1 MRNQS
6 ERRDGPPDAE
16 RVEQICHAALARDP
30 IARDAFVAEACAGDE
45 GLRYEVE
52 SLLRQLSDADGFL
65 SDPAPL
71 AAAKRLADRP
81 GHRLIGR
88 QLGVYHVESLLGAG
102 GMGEV
107 YRARDTALGRDVA
120 IKVLPR
126 LFVTEPNRIARLKR
140 EARVLASLSHP
151 HIGAIYGLE
160 DVDGLPALVL
170 ELVEGAT
177 LAERLK
183 KGPLPMADAL
193 TIARQLADALEAA
206 HERGVVHCDL
216 KPANIMIT
224 PAGAVRVLDFGL
236 ASVAAGS
243 DARGDPAQS
252 AQMTTGSRDGTIRGT
267 PAYMSP
273 EQAAGGGPDRR
284 SDLWAFGVV
293 LLEMLTGRSVF
304 AGDTPAQ
311 LLAAVLNHDPDWTKL
326 PAVTPVPVRRLLQRC
341 LQKDRKRRLESAA
354 DARLEIDDALTLAAD
369 EAGAAG
375 AVASGRQR
383 PAWRMAWLATAL
395 LAIVVVAGAVA
406 VLNTRRG
413 TLFSQHFAIPVSG
426 EVSQMALSSDGRF
439 LAFVMPDDSGRHM
452 LHVQPVGAPRATVL
466 TGTDG
471 ARFPFWSP
479 DNAYVGFFAGGKLM
493 KVRPSGGAAQ
503 VIVDVTPSARGA
515 SWGSKNV
522 IVYSQR
528 AGGPLWRVNADGTG
542 AAAVTDTVL
551 TPDEQSHRWP
561 VFLPDGDH
569 FVFWGG
575 HFTKDGER
583 SGIYLSSLSGREK
596 AFIVAAWSNPGFAR
610 GGSLFF
616 VDERGQLVMQAFDT
630 NSGRPSGDVRVIAAA
645 VGFQPALYWGSFAV
659 SASGTVVAN
668 PSTALH
674 QSVLTWYDRGGNEL
688 GTVGRPA
695 IMFNPSLSPDGQRV
709 AVDISDP
716 KAANVDVWV
725 IDLKDNTTARL
736 TFDADE
742 EATPVWSPDGG
753 RIAYQSSSTGTK
765 VKETSGLG
773 EGRIAAQRPSVSLSI
788 GNNNFPNAWSRDGAS
803 LLTTFEGV
811 GRENAHLALFRI
823 GDPRPTKVLV
833 TSGHQTN
840 GQISPDGN
848 WLAYASDESG
858 ESAIYVTTFPR
869 AAGKWQVSAG
879 GGYEPRWS
887 ADGSEIFY
895 LDPERT
901 LTAVAVRTGTAVSF
915 SSGPPRPLFRAPV
928 RPPISNTDFFSYDVT
943 KDGRRFIV
951 NRYVRPSP
959 VAPLNIILNA
969 TAAEPSSS
977 SFRLIAP

>member
-1 MRNQS
+1 
-6 ERRDGPPDAE
+6 
-16 RVEQICHAALARDP
+16 
-30 IARDAFVAEACAGDE
+30 
-45 GLRYEVE
+45 
-52 SLLRQLSDADGFL
+52 
-65 SDPAPL
+65 
-71 AAAKRLADRP
+71 
-81 GHRLIGR
+81 
-88 QLGVYHVESLLGAG
+88 
-102 GMGEV
+102 
-107 YRARDTALGRDVA
+107 
-120 IKVLPR
+120 
-126 LFVTEPNRIARLKR
+126 VTEPNRIARLKR

-177 LAERLK
+177 LAERLT

-224 PAGAVRVLDFGL
+224 KAGAVRVLDFGL

-243 DARGDPAQS
+243 DARADPSQS
-252 AQMTTGSRDGTIRGT
+252 AQTTIGSRDGTIRGT

-273 EQAAGGGPDRR
+273 GQAAGGVADRR
-284 SDLWAFGVV
+284 SDMWAFGVV
-293 LLEMLTGRSVF
+293 LLEMLTWRPVF
-304 AGDTPAQ
+304 AGDTAAHV
-311 LLAAVLNHDPDWTKL
+311 LAAVLNHEPDWTKL

-354 DARLEIDDALTLAAD
+354 DARLEIDDALTPPGD

-375 AVASGRQR
+375 AVAPGRPR
-383 PAWRMAWLATAL
+383 PAWRKAWLATAL
-395 LAIVVVAGAVA
+395 LAIGVAAGAVA
-406 VLNTRRG
+406 VLNTRQG
-413 TLFSQHFAIPVSG
+413 TLGTVSSQQFAIPVSD
-426 EVSQMALSSDGRF
+426 EVSQMALSSDGRS
-439 LAFVMPDDSGRHM
+439 LAFVMPDDSGRHV
-452 LHVQPVGAPRATVL
+452 LHVQPIGAPRATVL

-479 DNAYVGFFAGGKLM
+479 DNAYVGFFADGKLM
-493 KVRPSGGAAQ
+493 KVRLSGGAPHAPQ
-503 VIVDVTPSARGA
+503 LIVEVTDSARGA
-515 SWGSKNV
+515 SWGSKDV

-542 AAAVTDTVL
+542 AAAVTDKVL

-610 GGSLFF
+610 GGSLFY
-616 VDERGQLVMQAFDT
+616 VDERSQLVMQTFDT
-630 NSGRPSGDVRVIAAA
+630 SSGRPSGDVRVIAPV
-645 VGFQPALYWGSFAV
+645 VGFQPSLYWGSFAV
-659 SASGTVVAN
+659 SASGTVVVN
-668 PSTALH
+668 PVTALY

-688 GTVGRPA
+688 GTVWRPA
-695 IMFNPSLSPDGQRV
+695 IMFNPALSPDGQRV
-709 AVDISDP
+709 AVDITDP
-716 KAANVDVWV
+716 KTANGDVWV
-725 IDLKDNTTARL
+725 IDLEDNTTAQL
-736 TFDADE
+736 TFEDVE

-753 RIAYQSSSTGTK
+753 RIAYQTSDTGTK

-773 EGRIAAQRPSVSLSI
+773 EGRIAAQRPSVTLPT

-811 GRENAHLALFRI
+811 GRENAYLALFRI
-823 GDPRPTKVLV
+823 GDPRPTKLRI
-833 TSGHQTN
+833 TDGNQRN
-840 GQISPDGN
+840 GQISPDGK
-848 WLAYASDESG
+848 WVAYASDESG
-858 ESAIYVTTFPR
+858 ESVIYVTTYPGG
-869 AAGKWQVSAG
+869 AGQFQVSAG
-879 GGYEPRWS
+879 GGSEPRWS
-887 ADGSEIFY
+887 GDGSEIFY

-901 LTAVAVRTGTAVSF
+901 LTAVTVRTGAAVSF
-915 SSGPPRPLFRAPV
+915 SRGEPRPLFRAPV
-928 RPPISNTDFFSYDVT
+928 RPPISNNDIFSYDVT

-951 NRYVRPSP
+951 NRFVRPSP

-969 TAAEPSSS
+969 TAA
-977 SFRLIAP
+977 AP